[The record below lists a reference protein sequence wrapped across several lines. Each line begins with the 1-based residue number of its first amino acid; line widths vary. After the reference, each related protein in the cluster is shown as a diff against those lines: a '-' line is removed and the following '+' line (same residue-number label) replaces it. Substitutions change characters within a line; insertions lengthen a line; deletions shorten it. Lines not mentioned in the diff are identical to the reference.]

1 MALKYWLKNIK
12 ILMFKRHMTSKQ
24 LAEELGISRTY
35 TSSMINGKAK
45 ITDERFQQ
53 IAEILGSTVHQ
64 IKHERI
70 EIHD

>member
-1 MALKYWLKNIK
+1 
-12 ILMFKRHMTSKQ
+12 MFKRKMTTKL
-24 LAEELGISRTY
+24 LAEKMGISRTY
-35 TSSMINGKAK
+35 ASSMINGNAK

-53 IAEILGSTVHQ
+53 IAEILDSTVYQ